1 LYKNA
6 FFGQKYPYTE
16 SKGGEYMFQK
26 NVWMIAL
33 GGIAIAVVAMIGALA
48 AALTIRKQASKL
60 RANMR
65 SVSRGVYNFG
75 TALQLLSGA
84 DAAEDDCEIST
95 CC

>member
-1 LYKNA
+1 
-6 FFGQKYPYTE
+6 
-16 SKGGEYMFQK
+16 M
-26 NVWMIAL
+26 
-33 GGIAIAVVAMIGALA
+33 AVVAVVA
-48 AALTIRKQASKL
+48 AGLMVRKQANKL

-84 DAAEDDCEIST
+84 HAEDACEESG

>member
-1 LYKNA
+1 MFHKN
-6 FFGQKYPYTE
+6 
-16 SKGGEYMFQK
+16 M
-26 NVWMIAL
+26 WMLVL
-33 GGIAIAVVAMIGALA
+33 GGLAVAAVAVVGALA
-48 AALTIRKQASKL
+48 AALTIRKQANKL

-84 DAAEDDCEIST
+84 DTAEDDCENGT

>member
-1 LYKNA
+1 
-6 FFGQKYPYTE
+6 
-16 SKGGEYMFQK
+16 MFDRRFLMMA
-26 NVWMIAL
+26 V
-33 GGIAIAVVAMIGALA
+33 GGIALAVVAVVA
-48 AALTIRKQASKL
+48 AGLMVRKQTNKL

-84 DAAEDDCEIST
+84 DAAEDDCERSN

>member
-1 LYKNA
+1 MFHKNLWV
-6 FFGQKYPYTE
+6 PT
-16 SKGGEYMFQK
+16 
-26 NVWMIAL
+26 L
-33 GGIAIAVVAMIGALA
+33 GVIAVVAVAMIGALA
-48 AALTIRKQASKL
+48 AILTVRKQANKL

-84 DAAEDDCEIST
+84 DAAEDDCENGT

>member
-1 LYKNA
+1 MFDRRFLMLA
-6 FFGQKYPYTE
+6 V
-16 SKGGEYMFQK
+16 GG
-26 NVWMIAL
+26 VAL
-33 GGIAIAVVAMIGALA
+33 GAVVLVGAGLMVR
-48 AALTIRKQASKL
+48 RKANKL

-84 DAAEDDCEIST
+84 DAAEDDCERST

>member
-1 LYKNA
+1 MFHKNLWV
-6 FFGQKYPYTE
+6 P
-16 SKGGEYMFQK
+16 
-26 NVWMIAL
+26 AL
-33 GGIAIAVVAMIGALA
+33 GVIAVVAVAMIGALA
-48 AALTIRKQASKL
+48 AILTVRKQANKL

-84 DAAEDDCEIST
+84 DAAEEDCERSN